1 MLGQKGANACGCI
14 CIVGELKAEHPHD
27 LAVNLANLALTTC
40 YLFENPRVLAV
51 RLPFFLSRSSHP
63 LPLLLLATSPSCSGH
78 KTIRVGDLYKL
89 DVVCRKMLRMIVG
102 PRNFVEWNAPWHHS
116 LHHWNGAYEVA
127 HGHSFHKNGQV
138 SVLNKIPAAIDSLY
152 THCLPQNDGCPSG
165 HDFSG

>member
-1 MLGQKGANACGCI
+1 M
-14 CIVGELKAEHPHD
+14 
-27 LAVNLANLALTTC
+27 
-40 YLFENPRVLAV
+40 
-51 RLPFFLSRSSHP
+51 LPFRKSTGSRSSASIFLSRSSHP

-102 PRNFVEWNAPWHHS
+102 GRNFVEWNAPWHHS
-116 LHHWNGAYEVA
+116 LHHWNGAYKVA

-165 HDFSG
+165 TSQAMISVDKFDINAVLSSHHASHH